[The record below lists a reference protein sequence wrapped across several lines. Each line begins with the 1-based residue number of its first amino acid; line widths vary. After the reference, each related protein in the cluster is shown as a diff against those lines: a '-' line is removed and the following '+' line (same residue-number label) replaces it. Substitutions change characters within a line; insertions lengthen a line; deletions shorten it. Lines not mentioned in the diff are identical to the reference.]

1 MIKKNCELIILSI
14 HLSFEIISYF
24 IYDELFF
31 WVVIIFIFYE
41 LTELLIKF
49 MNVSISYLKNNIF
62 YYLILLII
70 SDVFWKINL

>member
-70 SDVFWKINL
+70 SDVFWKIN

>member
-41 LTELLIKF
+41 LTEFLIKF

-70 SDVFWKINL
+70 SDIFWKIN